1 MSDGTRDAGIP
12 RHERLAAN
20 LGVRLY
26 ASLASPA
33 SVLRLFQSEADQ
45 VLALTRGVPPEL
57 GTRPVSIH
65 RFPGIERESRHWSL
79 YMTLDHLVM
88 VNTAITALIHAICSD
103 RHHQAEIRLEDVMP
117 HADAGPDRIEAL
129 ENLVER
135 YALVIDRLGHLSS
148 RARYPHPWFGP
159 MTARQ
164 WHALAAI
171 HNRTHRVQIE
181 KILRRLD

>member
-1 MSDGTRDAGIP
+1 MKATGIP
-12 RHERLAAN
+12 PHERLAAN

-33 SVLRLFQSEADQ
+33 SVLRLFRSEAERLL
-45 VLALTRGVPPEL
+45 VLTREVPDEL
-57 GTRPVSIH
+57 GARPVLIP
-65 RFPGIERESRHWSL
+65 RLPGIERDSRHWSL

-88 VNTAITALIHAICSD
+88 VNTAITALIHGICSD
-103 RHHQAEIRLEDVMP
+103 RHHQIEIRLEDVRP

-129 ENLVER
+129 ANLVER
-135 YALVIDRLGHLSS
+135 YSGVIDRLGHLSS
-148 RARYPHPWFGP
+148 RTRHPHPWFGP
-159 MTARQ
+159 LTARQ

-181 KILRRLD
+181 QIRRRLD